1 MPLYD
6 FRNKE
11 TGEVITKMVSIA
23 SKPEFLE
30 ENPHLEQIITRAPG
44 ITSGHTSVSK
54 MAGEEFKSVLQ
65 NVAEKNPY
73 SPLADKL
80 GKKDPTSVKLR
91 ETVKGVKKKLKD
103 E

>member
-11 TGEVITKMVSIA
+11 TGEVITKMMSI
-23 SKPEFLE
+23 SSREDFLK
-30 ENPHLEQIITRAPG
+30 ENPDLEQIILSAPP

-54 MAGEEFKSVLQ
+54 MAGDEFKGVLQ

-73 SPLADKL
+73 SPMAKKY

-91 ETVKGVKKKLKD
+91 DTVDNVKKRL
-103 E
+103 